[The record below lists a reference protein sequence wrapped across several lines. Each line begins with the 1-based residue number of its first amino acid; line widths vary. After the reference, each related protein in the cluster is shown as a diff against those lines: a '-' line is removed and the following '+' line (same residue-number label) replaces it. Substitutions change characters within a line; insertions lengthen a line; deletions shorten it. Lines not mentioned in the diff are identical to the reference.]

1 MEFRK
6 SILKSEQLKK
16 LKGIKKDQLL
26 IFLLSGILLLVIA
39 IPVKTEKEEK
49 TGVSQEEDRKNGS
62 LDAAGSSG
70 ATDSYV
76 RLQEERLR
84 EVLQKVEGVGKA
96 EVMITLQTSAEKVV
110 EKDIPSTWQ
119 DVEESDSG
127 GGTRTTREE
136 SQTEETVYQEEEDG
150 SRIPYVVKEL
160 EPRVEGV
167 IVIAQGGGDAKV
179 RQNILEAVQ
188 ALFSV
193 EAHKI
198 KIMKMEGST

>member
-70 ATDSYV
+70 ETDSYV

-127 GGTRTTREE
+127 GGTRMTREE

-150 SRIPYVVKEL
+150 SRTPYVVKEL

>member
-49 TGVSQEEDRKNGS
+49 TGVSQEEDRNNGS

-70 ATDSYV
+70 ETDSYV

-150 SRIPYVVKEL
+150 SRTPYVVKEL